1 MADGRTEDTRGAA
14 QQGTGDLT
22 AEINRAYASS
32 APIVQDEPDTRR
44 TAPTGPLPETAAR
57 FAAAMAAV
65 EQAQAGQSSGQS
77 SGQSAPSARSKGGWP
92 GTGSAAAPSN
102 DASRGALAPQREMR
116 SDARADGRIQQRPQ
130 PPAAAAGP
138 RRPRRAR
145 LRLTHIDPWSVMK
158 TALLLSIALGIVVVV
173 AVSVVWAVL
182 NASGLWDSI
191 NTTVG
196 DVVGTQAS
204 ADFRIQDY
212 VGTQRVLGFTMLVA
226 AVDVVLVTVVATLGA
241 FLYNLAA
248 ALLGGLEVVLA
259 EDDY

>member
-1 MADGRTEDTRGAA
+1 MADGRTEEARKAPPGGRQAPTVPPPSGGAQPA
-14 QQGTGDLT
+14 SGDLR
-22 AEINRAYASS
+22 AQINRAYASS
-32 APIVQDEPDTRR
+32 SPIVEDEPDARR
-44 TAPTGPLPETAAR
+44 TTGQLPETAAR

-65 EQAQAGQSSGQS
+65 EQQQAAYGAER
-77 SGQSAPSARSKGGWP
+77 SATGMHPSP
-92 GTGSAAAPSN
+92 QPVAAPPPR
-102 DASRGALAPQREMR
+102 DQRR
-116 SDARADGRIQQRPQ
+116 SG
-130 PPAAAAGP
+130 GSTGL

-145 LRLTHIDPWSVMK
+145 LRLTHVDPWSVLK
-158 TALLLSIALGIVVVV
+158 TSLLLSIALGIVTVV

-196 DVVGTQAS
+196 EVVGTEAS

-212 VGTQRVLGFTMLVA
+212 VGTERVLGFTMLVA
-226 AVDVVLVTVVATLGA
+226 AIDVVLITVVSTLGA

-259 EDDY
+259 EDEY